1 MKIKKFNVYSADLN
15 PKYGTEPGKIRPVVV
30 VQTDMLNEALRSTV
44 ICPITTNVVPKASLL
59 RVHLKKNEAG
69 LNENSDIII
78 DQVRAIDN
86 RRFVNYLGEISQSNK
101 RNLILSY
108 EPHPICYSS
117 SIWTTG

>member
-15 PKYGTEPGKIRPVVV
+15 PKYGTEPGKVRPVVV

-69 LNENSDIII
+69 LNENADIII

-101 RNLILSY
+101 RNLIQNLSTLLI
-108 EPHPICYSS
+108 E
-117 SIWTTG
+117 

>member
-15 PKYGTEPGKIRPVVV
+15 PKYGTEPGKVRPVVV

-78 DQVRAIDN
+78 DSFFIICTESSKEK
-86 RRFVNYLGEISQSNK
+86 GKTISSCN
-101 RNLILSY
+101 S
-108 EPHPICYSS
+108 
-117 SIWTTG
+117 

>member
-15 PKYGTEPGKIRPVVV
+15 PKYGTEPGKVRPVVV

-69 LNENSDIII
+69 LNELMIKVCVSTTHST
-78 DQVRAIDN
+78 N
-86 RRFVNYLGEISQSNK
+86 RSAKVVI
-101 RNLILSY
+101 
-108 EPHPICYSS
+108 
-117 SIWTTG
+117 

>member
-15 PKYGTEPGKIRPVVV
+15 PKYGTEPGKVRPVVV

-69 LNENSDIII
+69 LNKNSDIII
-78 DQVRAIDN
+78 DQIRAIDN

-101 RNLILSY
+101 MNLIHNLSTLLI
-108 EPHPICYSS
+108 E
-117 SIWTTG
+117 